1 MNSET
6 SFSTLSLQGIIAC
19 RMTSRVA
26 LQRTW
31 KYNNK
36 RNKTVCKL
44 ISMRFPF
51 KSPFPCKFFQTI
63 NSRKAMMFGG
73 ELQFK
78 QLQKRSLGK
87 KIKASKGI
95 EPMPPRYWL
104 SSLTYW
110 AAKPY
115 VGRGAQ
121 FSGLFKLSQGRFGP
135 KNIHVVNKIHVINGC
150 HLFFFD
156 ARNDCNNSGLPQ
168 WVRQWRVGSITSV
181 EQILRQKRKVSWRN
195 HSSKL
200 KQKKVQFPCKC
211 WKYHANWNPEISI
224 FKTNRNWFWYL

>member
-1 MNSET
+1 MRTYFGQAAMNSET

-51 KSPFPCKFFQTI
+51 KSPFPCKFFKTI

-73 ELQFK
+73 ELQ
-78 QLQKRSLGK
+78 KRSLGK
-87 KIKASKGI
+87 KIKASTGI
-95 EPMPPRYWL
+95 ELMLPRYQL
-104 SSLTYW
+104 SSLTNR

-115 VGRGAQ
+115 AGRGAQ
-121 FSGLFKLSQGRFGP
+121 FSGFFKLSQGRFG
-135 KNIHVVNKIHVINGC
+135 
-150 HLFFFD
+150 
-156 ARNDCNNSGLPQ
+156 
-168 WVRQWRVGSITSV
+168 
-181 EQILRQKRKVSWRN
+181 QKS
-195 HSSKL
+195 
-200 KQKKVQFPCKC
+200 
-211 WKYHANWNPEISI
+211 
-224 FKTNRNWFWYL
+224 

>member
-31 KYNNK
+31 KYSNK

-51 KSPFPCKFFQTI
+51 KSPFPCKFLNLI
-63 NSRKAMMFGG
+63 N
-73 ELQFK
+73 
-78 QLQKRSLGK
+78 
-87 KIKASKGI
+87 
-95 EPMPPRYWL
+95 
-104 SSLTYW
+104 
-110 AAKPY
+110 
-115 VGRGAQ
+115 GRGAQ
-121 FSGLFKLSQGRFGP
+121 FSGLFKLSQGRFGQ
-135 KNIHVVNKIHVINGC
+135 KNIHVVNKLHVINGC

-200 KQKKVQFPCKC
+200 KQKKFNFHVSVGSIMQT
-211 WKYHANWNPEISI
+211 EIPKLA
-224 FKTNRNWFWYL
+224 FLRLNRIGTDFDIYKMNGQL